1 MDWIAL
7 GGPSSTLLLEIIST
21 QTFQALNKIICLI
34 IIYNVSSPKKII
46 YMYILLLFKLTD
58 EISACAK
65 GNKSEPN
72 SINVWKHFTF
82 QIYWCHYCEMHL
94 KVFRCTSALW
104 GIAAHA
110 LWLKQASEFSTAKQV
125 SRRSPQDW
133 DPGSICP
140 SPDCEESVPWQI
152 LHQLKT
158 IQNKLVPGQ
167 QNCSPFT

>member
-1 MDWIAL
+1 M
-7 GGPSSTLLLEIIST
+7 
-21 QTFQALNKIICLI
+21 
-34 IIYNVSSPKKII
+34 
-46 YMYILLLFKLTD
+46 
-58 EISACAK
+58 CAK
-65 GNKSEPN
+65 GNKSGPN

-82 QIYWCHYCEMHL
+82 QIHWCHYCEMHL
-94 KVFRCTSALW
+94 KLFRCTSALW

-158 IQNKLVPGQ
+158 NQKKLAPGKQELALRSINQRTNNFSDHKIDTRSIRMVQLTNKWDKPLLLVSHPLL
-167 QNCSPFT
+167 T